1 MKRYGIGQTFL
12 LLIALLTMA
21 SPVWAKD
28 VDLALNQPVAASNV
42 MAGSPAANAV
52 DGDNNSF
59 WRVST
64 LEGEI
69 SLTVDLGEVKK
80 INRYVLRVYGYP
92 NMSGYRI

>member
-12 LLIALLTMA
+12 LLIAFDMA

-28 VDLALNQPVAASNV
+28 VDLALNQPVGFNNV

-59 WRVST
+59 
-64 LEGEI
+64 GAC
-69 SLTVDLGEVKK
+69 
-80 INRYVLRVYGYP
+80 LR
-92 NMSGYRI
+92 